1 MDNETNT
8 TTFIDRLVEAYTDNM
23 ETMTTIVSERDQL
36 SLLVDIIL
44 NNTKLSYS
52 GDDLRIEG
60 ESIILEYIKACYP
73 RRYGRRQEDL
83 IFERDKKLEEATNKA
98 LEEAKKTKNK
108 KEGTV

>member
-8 TTFIDRLVEAYTDNM
+8 KNFIDRIVEEYIDNTG
-23 ETMTTIVSERDQL
+23 TMISIISERDQL

-52 GDDLRIEG
+52 GEDLRIEG

-98 LEEAKKTKNK
+98 LEEAKKTK